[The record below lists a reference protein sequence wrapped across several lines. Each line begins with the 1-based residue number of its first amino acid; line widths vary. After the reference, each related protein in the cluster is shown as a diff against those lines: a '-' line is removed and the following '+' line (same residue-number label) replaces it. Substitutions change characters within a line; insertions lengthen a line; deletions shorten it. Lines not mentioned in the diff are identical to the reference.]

1 MTTLQENLLARGAF
15 DVTLRELALL
25 GECLGFYRFEP
36 GTVAFFRAEY
46 PQTPIKIDNYAYL
59 IETSAAGPRVA
70 DGRVMRLIQ
79 FDIADPRRSIV
90 VEVGATAVKRTWKK
104 LEKQAIDIERA
115 MIKGG
120 GNEL

>member
-1 MTTLQENLLARGAF
+1 MTTLQENLLARGPF
-15 DVTLRELALL
+15 DVTFRELALL

-36 GTVAFFRAEY
+36 GTVAFFRAKY

-59 IETSAAGPRVA
+59 IETSAAGPRIA

-90 VEVGATAVKRTWKK
+90 VEEGAAVVKRVWKK
-104 LEKQAIDIERA
+104 LTKQGIDIERA
-115 MIKGG
+115 ERERGR
-120 GNEL
+120 E

>member
-1 MTTLQENLLARGAF
+1 MTTLQDNLLARGPF
-15 DVTLRELALL
+15 DVTFRELAIL

-36 GTVAFFRAEY
+36 GTVALFRAKY

-59 IETSAAGPRVA
+59 IETSAAGPRIA

-90 VEVGATAVKRTWKK
+90 VEKGATAVKRVWKE
-104 LEKQAIDIERA
+104 LEKQAIDIERQR
-115 MIKGG
+115 GQ
-120 GNEL
+120 E